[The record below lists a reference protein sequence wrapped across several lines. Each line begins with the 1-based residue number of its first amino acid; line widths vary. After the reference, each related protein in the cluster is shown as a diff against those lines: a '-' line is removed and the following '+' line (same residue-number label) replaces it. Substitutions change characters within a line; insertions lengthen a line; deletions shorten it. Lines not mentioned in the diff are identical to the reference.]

1 MLFFAIVLQ
10 AFISL
15 VFASVTCPVKVSHSK
30 GSIDLQAKARSCTNL
45 PKTVVPKNINVGKGG
60 GLVIAYGK
68 PNCDGPKL
76 VLGKSPL
83 KFDSNIPIKSIHVG
97 CTWYKKQVFLFK

>member
-1 MLFFAIVLQ
+1 
-10 AFISL
+10 
-15 VFASVTCPVKVSHSK
+15 
-30 GSIDLQAKARSCTNL
+30 
-45 PKTVVPKNINVGKGG
+45 
-60 GLVIAYGK
+60 
-68 PNCDGPKL
+68 L